1 MPKLKPQF
9 FCDNC
14 NYEVDDNVKSCPHC
28 GRLFVSVRCPICD
41 YSGPDRMFQSGC
53 PMCGYSEPPSA
64 RIPKAPKEK
73 PYKEKSAHAEPLPF
87 WTYIATAIA
96 LLTVIAFLSHL
107 ITK

>member
-1 MPKLKPQF
+1 
-9 FCDNC
+9 
-14 NYEVDDNVKSCPHC
+14 
-28 GRLFVSVRCPICD
+28 
-41 YSGPDRMFQSGC
+41 MFQSGC